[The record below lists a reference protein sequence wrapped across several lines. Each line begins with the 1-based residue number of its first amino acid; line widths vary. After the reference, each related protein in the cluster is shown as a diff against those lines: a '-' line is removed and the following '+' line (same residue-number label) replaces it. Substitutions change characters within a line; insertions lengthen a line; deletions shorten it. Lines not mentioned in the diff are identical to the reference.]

1 MMITL
6 RKLPLAVA
14 VAAGV
19 MSAQAL
25 AVDFHGY
32 ARSGIGWTGSGGE
45 QQCFQAT
52 GAQSK
57 YRLGNECETY
67 AELKLGQEVWKEGDK
82 SFYFDT
88 NVAYSV
94 SQQNDWESTSPAFR
108 EANVQGKNLIE
119 WLPGSTI
126 WAGKRFYQR
135 HDVHMIDFYYW
146 DISGPGAGIE
156 NIDLGF
162 GKLSLAATR
171 SQEAGGSYTFSSD
184 NIYSKSK
191 DTANDVFDVRLAG
204 LETNPDGVLE
214 LGVDYGRANT
224 TDDYSLA
231 NGASKDGWMFT
242 AEHTQ
247 SMLKGFNKFVLQY
260 ATDSMTT
267 QGKGA
272 SQGSYG
278 SSSFTVTNPDGS
290 TTNYANNVVNN
301 NGNMWR
307 VLDHGAISLGDKWD
321 LMYVGMFQKIDFDN
335 DLGTEWWTVG
345 VRPMYKWT
353 PIMSTL
359 LEVGY
364 DNVKS
369 QQTGDRNNQYK
380 ITLAQQWQAGDSIWS
395 RPAIRLFATYA
406 KWDENW
412 GYIKSGDNVSKYA
425 AATNSGLSTT
435 SRGDNDEW
443 TFGAQMEIWW

>member
-108 EANVQGKNLIE
+108 EANVQGKNLID

-146 DISGPGAGIE
+146 DISGPGAGLE
-156 NIDLGF
+156 NIDVGF

-171 SQEAGGSYTFSSD
+171 SSESGGSATFADRDALGNRVYD
-184 NIYSKSK
+184 NIVP
-191 DTANDVFDVRLAG
+191 NDVFDVRLAQM
-204 LETNPDGVLE
+204 EINPGGTLE
-214 LGVDYGRANT
+214 LGVDYGHTNVP
-224 TDDYSLA
+224 DNYYLQPD
-231 NGASKDGWMFT
+231 ASKDGWMFT

-247 SMLKGFNKFVLQY
+247 SILKGYNKFVLQY
-260 ATDSMTT
+260 ATDAMTSN
-267 QGKGA
+267 GKGVP
-272 SQGSYG
+272 QGG
-278 SSSFTVTNPDGS
+278 SINNDGS
-290 TTNYANNVVNN
+290 
-301 NGNMWR
+301 MWR
-307 VLDHGAISLGDKWD
+307 VLDHGAVSLADDWD
-321 LMYVGMFQKIDFDN
+321 MMYVAMYQDINLDN
-335 DLGTEWWTVG
+335 NNGTKWWTVG

-369 QQTGDRNNQYK
+369 QKTGDSNNQYK

-395 RPAIRLFATYA
+395 RPAIRVFATYA
-406 KWDENW
+406 KWDEKW
-412 GYIKSGDNVSKYA
+412 GYANGDSGAGY
-425 AATNSGLSTT
+425 TSGVAYNDTSAKTF
-435 SRGDNDEW
+435 SRGDSDEW

>member
-32 ARSGIGWTGSGGE
+32 GRSGIGWTGSGGE

-171 SQEAGGSYTFSSD
+171 SSESGGSGTFADRDKFGNRVYD
-184 NIYSKSK
+184 NIVP
-191 DTANDVFDVRLAG
+191 NDVFDVRLAG
-204 LETNPDGVLE
+204 LETNPGGTLE
-214 LGVDYGRANT
+214 LGVDYGHTNIP
-224 TDDYSLA
+224 DDYSLQP
-231 NGASKDGWMFT
+231 GASKDGWMLT

-260 ATDSMTT
+260 ATDSMTSS
-267 QGKGA
+267 GKGVP
-272 SQGSYG
+272 QGG
-278 SSSFTVTNPDGS
+278 SINNDGS
-290 TTNYANNVVNN
+290 
-301 NGNMWR
+301 MWR
-307 VLDHGAISLGDKWD
+307 VLDHGAISLGDSWD
-321 LMYVGMFQKIDFDN
+321 LMYVGMYQDIDRDN
-335 DLGTEWWTVG
+335 NNGTQWWTVG

-359 LEVGY
+359 MEIGY

-369 QQTGDRNNQYK
+369 QRTSDRNSQYK
-380 ITLAQQWQAGDSIWS
+380 VTLAQQWQAGDSIWS
-395 RPAIRLFATYA
+395 RPAIRVFATYA
-406 KWDENW
+406 KWDEKW
-412 GYIKSGDNVSKYA
+412 GYNDSGVAYNDTSAK
-425 AATNSGLSTT
+425 TF

>member
-14 VAAGV
+14 VVAGV

-171 SQEAGGSYTFSSD
+171 SSESGGSGTFADRDEFGNRVYD
-184 NIYSKSK
+184 NIVP
-191 DTANDVFDVRLAG
+191 NDVFDVRLAG
-204 LETNPDGVLE
+204 LETNPGGTLE
-214 LGVDYGRANT
+214 LGVDYGHTNIP
-224 TDDYSLA
+224 DDYSLQP
-231 NGASKDGWMFT
+231 GASKDGWMLT

-260 ATDSMTT
+260 ATDSMTSS
-267 QGKGA
+267 GKGVP
-272 SQGSYG
+272 QGG
-278 SSSFTVTNPDGS
+278 SINNDGS
-290 TTNYANNVVNN
+290 
-301 NGNMWR
+301 MWR
-307 VLDHGAISLGDKWD
+307 VLDHGAISLGDSWD
-321 LMYVGMFQKIDFDN
+321 LMYVGMYQDIDRDN
-335 DLGTEWWTVG
+335 NNGTQWWTVG

-359 LEVGY
+359 MEIGY

-369 QQTGDRNNQYK
+369 QRTSDRNSQYK
-380 ITLAQQWQAGDSIWS
+380 VTLAQQWQAGDSIWS
-395 RPAIRLFATYA
+395 RPAIRVFATYA
-406 KWDENW
+406 KWDEKW
-412 GYIKSGDNVSKYA
+412 GYNDSGVAYNDTSAK
-425 AATNSGLSTT
+425 TF
-435 SRGDNDEW
+435 SRGDSDEW

>member
-1 MMITL
+1 MITL

-14 VAAGV
+14 VAAGI
-19 MSAQAL
+19 MSVQAM

-67 AELKLGQEVWKEGDK
+67 AEIKLGQEVWKEGDK

-94 SQQNDWESTSPAFR
+94 AQQNDWEGTDPAFR
-108 EANVQGKNLIE
+108 EANVQGKNLNE

-162 GKLSLAATR
+162 GKLSLAASR
-171 SQEAGGSYTFSSD
+171 SQEAGGSYAFSSQ
-184 NIYSKSK
+184 NIYDRTK
-191 DTANDVFDVRLAG
+191 DTANDVFDVRLAQ
-204 LETNPDGVLE
+204 LATNTDGMLE

-231 NGASKDGWMFT
+231 DGASKDGWMFT

-247 SMLKGFNKFVLQY
+247 SMLKGYNKFVVQY

-267 QGKGA
+267 QGKGLN
-272 SQGSYG
+272 QGSYG
-278 SSSFTVTNPDGS
+278 SSSITIDGVK
-290 TTNYANNVVNN
+290 YANNVINN
-301 NGNMWR
+301 NGSLVR
-307 VLDHGAISLGDKWD
+307 ILDHGAISLGDKWD
-321 LMYVGMFQKIDFDN
+321 LMYVGMYQNLDMDN
-335 DLGTEWWTVG
+335 DLGTEWYTVG
-345 VRPMYKWT
+345 IRPMYKWT

-359 LEVGY
+359 MEVGY

-369 QQTGDRNNQYK
+369 QQTGDRNSQYK

-395 RPAIRLFATYA
+395 RPAIRVFATYA
-406 KWDENW
+406 KWDEEW
-412 GYIKSGDNVSKYA
+412 GYVKNGNDVTKYA
-425 AATNSGLSTT
+425 AATNSGISTT
-435 SRGDNDEW
+435 SRGDSDEW
-443 TFGAQMEIWW
+443 SFGAQMEIWW

>member
-108 EANVQGKNLIE
+108 EANVQGKNLID

-146 DISGPGAGIE
+146 DISGPGAGLE
-156 NIDLGF
+156 NIDVGF

-171 SQEAGGSYTFSSD
+171 SSESGGSATFADRDALGNRVYD
-184 NIYSKSK
+184 NIVP
-191 DTANDVFDVRLAG
+191 NDVFDVRLAQM
-204 LETNPDGVLE
+204 EINPGGTLE
-214 LGVDYGRANT
+214 LGVDYGHTNVP
-224 TDDYSLA
+224 DNYYLQPD
-231 NGASKDGWMFT
+231 ASKDGWMLT

-247 SMLKGFNKFVLQY
+247 SILKGYNKFVLQY
-260 ATDSMTT
+260 ATDAMTSN
-267 QGKGA
+267 GKGVP
-272 SQGSYG
+272 QGG
-278 SSSFTVTNPDGS
+278 SINNDGS
-290 TTNYANNVVNN
+290 
-301 NGNMWR
+301 MWR
-307 VLDHGAISLGDKWD
+307 VLDHGAVSLADDWD
-321 LMYVGMFQKIDFDN
+321 MMYVAMYQDINLDN
-335 DLGTEWWTVG
+335 NNGTKWWTVG

-369 QQTGDRNNQYK
+369 QKTGDSNNQYK

-406 KWDENW
+406 KWDEKW
-412 GYIKSGDNVSKYA
+412 GYANGDSGAGY
-425 AATNSGLSTT
+425 TSGVAYNDTSAKTF
-435 SRGDNDEW
+435 SRGDSDEW

>member
-171 SQEAGGSYTFSSD
+171 SSESGGSGTFADRDKFGNRVYD
-184 NIYSKSK
+184 NIVP
-191 DTANDVFDVRLAG
+191 NDVFDVRLAG
-204 LETNPDGVLE
+204 LETNPGGTLE
-214 LGVDYGRANT
+214 LGVDYGHTNIP
-224 TDDYSLA
+224 DDYSLQP
-231 NGASKDGWMFT
+231 GASKDGWMLT

-260 ATDSMTT
+260 ATDSMTSS
-267 QGKGA
+267 GKGVP
-272 SQGSYG
+272 QGG
-278 SSSFTVTNPDGS
+278 SINNDGS
-290 TTNYANNVVNN
+290 
-301 NGNMWR
+301 MWR
-307 VLDHGAISLGDKWD
+307 VLDHGAISLGDSWD
-321 LMYVGMFQKIDFDN
+321 LMYVGMYQDINWDN
-335 DLGTEWWTVG
+335 NNGTKWWTVG

-369 QQTGDRNNQYK
+369 QETGETNNQYK

-395 RPAIRLFATYA
+395 RPAIRVFATYA
-406 KWDENW
+406 KWDEKW
-412 GYIKSGDNVSKYA
+412 GYAPSGKNSVAGYTPGMAYSDTTAKSF
-425 AATNSGLSTT
+425 

-443 TFGAQMEIWW
+443 SFGAQMEIWW

>member
-108 EANVQGKNLIE
+108 EANVQGKNLID

-146 DISGPGAGIE
+146 DISGPGAGLE
-156 NIDLGF
+156 NIDVGF

-171 SQEAGGSYTFSSD
+171 SSESGGSATFADRDALGNRVYD
-184 NIYSKSK
+184 NIVP
-191 DTANDVFDVRLAG
+191 NDVFDVRLAQM
-204 LETNPDGVLE
+204 EINPGGTLE
-214 LGVDYGRANT
+214 LGVDYGHTNVP
-224 TDDYSLA
+224 DNYYLQPD
-231 NGASKDGWMFT
+231 ASKDGWMFT

-247 SMLKGFNKFVLQY
+247 SILKGYNKFVLQY
-260 ATDSMTT
+260 ATDAMTSN
-267 QGKGA
+267 GKGVP
-272 SQGSYG
+272 QGG
-278 SSSFTVTNPDGS
+278 SINNDGS
-290 TTNYANNVVNN
+290 
-301 NGNMWR
+301 MWR
-307 VLDHGAISLGDKWD
+307 VLDHGAVSLADDWD
-321 LMYVGMFQKIDFDN
+321 MMYVAMYQDINLDN
-335 DLGTEWWTVG
+335 NNGTKWWTVG

-369 QQTGDRNNQYK
+369 QKTGDSNNQYK

-406 KWDENW
+406 KWDEKW
-412 GYIKSGDNVSKYA
+412 GYANGDSGAGY
-425 AATNSGLSTT
+425 TSGVAYNDTSAKTF
-435 SRGDNDEW
+435 SRGDSDEW

>member
-171 SQEAGGSYTFSSD
+171 SSESGGSGTFADRDKFGNRVHD
-184 NIYSKSK
+184 NIVP
-191 DTANDVFDVRLAG
+191 NDVFDVRLAG
-204 LETNPDGVLE
+204 LETNPGGTLE
-214 LGVDYGRANT
+214 LGVDYGHTNIP
-224 TDDYSLA
+224 DDYSLQP
-231 NGASKDGWMFT
+231 GASKDGWMLT

-260 ATDSMTT
+260 ATDSMTSS
-267 QGKGA
+267 GKGVP
-272 SQGSYG
+272 QGG
-278 SSSFTVTNPDGS
+278 SINNDGS
-290 TTNYANNVVNN
+290 
-301 NGNMWR
+301 MWR
-307 VLDHGAISLGDKWD
+307 VLDHGAISLGDSWD
-321 LMYVGMFQKIDFDN
+321 LMYVGMYQDIDRDN
-335 DLGTEWWTVG
+335 NNGTQWWTVG

-359 LEVGY
+359 MEIGY

-369 QQTGDRNNQYK
+369 QRTSDRNSQYK
-380 ITLAQQWQAGDSIWS
+380 VTLAQQWQAGDSIWS
-395 RPAIRLFATYA
+395 RPAIRVFATYA
-406 KWDENW
+406 KWDEKW
-412 GYIKSGDNVSKYA
+412 GYNDSGVAYNDTSAK
-425 AATNSGLSTT
+425 TF

>member
-108 EANVQGKNLIE
+108 EANVQGKNLID

-146 DISGPGAGIE
+146 DISGPGAGLE
-156 NIDLGF
+156 NIDVGF

-171 SQEAGGSYTFSSD
+171 SSESGGSATFADRDALGNRVYD
-184 NIYSKSK
+184 NIVP
-191 DTANDVFDVRLAG
+191 NDVFDVRLAQM
-204 LETNPDGVLE
+204 EINPGGTLE
-214 LGVDYGRANT
+214 LGVDYGHTNVP
-224 TDDYSLA
+224 DNYYLQPD
-231 NGASKDGWMFT
+231 ASKDGWMFT

-247 SMLKGFNKFVLQY
+247 SILKGYNKFVLQY
-260 ATDSMTT
+260 ATDAMTSN
-267 QGKGA
+267 GKGVP
-272 SQGSYG
+272 QGG
-278 SSSFTVTNPDGS
+278 SINNDGS
-290 TTNYANNVVNN
+290 
-301 NGNMWR
+301 MWR
-307 VLDHGAISLGDKWD
+307 VLDHGAVSLADDWD
-321 LMYVGMFQKIDFDN
+321 MMYVAMYQDINLDN
-335 DLGTEWWTVG
+335 NNGTKWWTVG

-369 QQTGDRNNQYK
+369 QQVSERNGQYK

-406 KWDENW
+406 KWDEKW
-412 GYIKSGDNVSKYA
+412 GYANGDSGAGY
-425 AATNSGLSTT
+425 TSGVAYNDTSAKTF
-435 SRGDNDEW
+435 SRGDSDEW

>member
-6 RKLPLAVA
+6 RKLPLALA
-14 VAAGV
+14 ITAGIL
-19 MSAQAL
+19 SAHAG
-25 AVDFHGY
+25 AVDFKGY

-45 QQCFQAT
+45 QKCFQAT
-52 GAQSK
+52 GAGAK

-94 SQQNDWESTSPAFR
+94 SQQNDWEATSPAFR
-108 EANVQGKNLIE
+108 EANVQGKNLIDS
-119 WLPGSTI
+119 LPGANI

-146 DISGPGAGIE
+146 DISGPGAGLE
-156 NIDLGF
+156 NVDLGF

-171 SQEAGGSYTFSSD
+171 SSEAGGSVTFSSPGVYD
-184 NIYSKSK
+184 VVK

-204 LETNPDGVLE
+204 LQTNPDGMLE
-214 LGVDYGRANT
+214 LGFDYGRSNK
-224 TDDYSLA
+224 TDNYRYVNSND
-231 NGASKDGWMFT
+231 SKDGWMFT
-242 AEHTQ
+242 AEHVQ
-247 SMLKGFNKFVLQY
+247 SMLKGYNKFVLQY
-260 ATDSMTT
+260 ATDAMTT
-267 QGKGA
+267 QGKGIP
-272 SQGSYG
+272 QGTYQSG
-278 SSSFTVTNPDGS
+278 SFNDFVGG
-290 TTNYANNVVNN
+290 NN
-301 NGNMWR
+301 NGKLWR
-307 VLDHGAISLGDKWD
+307 VLDHGAITLSDKWD
-321 LMYVGMFQKIDFDN
+321 LMYVGMYQKQ
-335 DLGTEWWTVG
+335 DLDSNLGADWWTVG

-395 RPAIRLFATYA
+395 RPAIRIFATYA
-406 KWDENW
+406 KWNEKW
-412 GYIKSGDNVSKYA
+412 GYIKNGDSVTRFA
-425 AATNSGLSTT
+425 AANDSGFTTT
-435 SRGDNDEW
+435 SRGDSDEW
-443 TFGAQMEIWW
+443 SFGAQMEIWW

>member
-1 MMITL
+1 MITL
-6 RKLPLAVA
+6 RKLPVAVA
-14 VAAGV
+14 VAAGI
-19 MSAQAL
+19 MSAQAM

-52 GAQSK
+52 GAGSK

-67 AELKLGQEVWKEGDK
+67 AEIKLGQEVWKEGDK

-94 SQQNDWESTSPAFR
+94 AQQNDWEATDPAFR

-156 NIDLGF
+156 NVDLGF

-171 SQEAGGSYTFSSD
+171 SQEAGGSYIFTSND
-184 NIYSKSK
+184 IYSKYK

-214 LGVDYGRANT
+214 LGVDYGRANK
-224 TDDYSLA
+224 TDGYSFA
-231 NGASKDGWMFT
+231 DGASKDGWMFT

-247 SMLKGFNKFVLQY
+247 SMLKGYNKFVVQY
-260 ATDSMTT
+260 ATDAMTT
-267 QGKGA
+267 QGKGL
-272 SQGSYG
+272 SQGS
-278 SSSFTVTNPDGS
+278 FTGNDYDKDAEIGAVDNRI
-290 TTNYANNVVNN
+290 NN
-301 NGNMWR
+301 NGDLWR
-307 VLDHGAISLGDKWD
+307 VLDHGAISLGEKVD
-321 LMYVGMFQKIDFDN
+321 LMYVGMYQNIDRDDGN
-335 DLGTEWWTVG
+335 GTKWWTVG

-359 LEVGY
+359 MEVGY

-369 QQTGDRNNQYK
+369 QKTGDTNNQYK

-395 RPAIRLFATYA
+395 RPAIRVFATYA
-406 KWDENW
+406 KWDEKW
-412 GYIKSGDNVSKYA
+412 GYDNGIAYKDTSAKTY
-425 AATNSGLSTT
+425 

-443 TFGAQMEIWW
+443 SFGAQMEIWW

>member
-1 MMITL
+1 MLTL

-14 VAAGV
+14 IAAGTL
-19 MSAQAL
+19 SAPSM
-25 AVDFHGY
+25 AVDFTGY

-94 SQQNDWESTSPAFR
+94 SQQNDWEATSPAFR
-108 EANVQGKNLIE
+108 EANVKGKNLIE
-119 WLPGSTI
+119 ALPGSTI

-146 DISGPGAGIE
+146 DISGPGAGLE
-156 NIDLGF
+156 DVDLGF
-162 GKLSLAATR
+162 GKLSFAATR
-171 SQEAGGSYTFSSD
+171 SSEAGGSYTFSSD
-184 NIYSKSK
+184 QIRDYATS
-191 DTANDVFDVRLAG
+191 TANDVFDVRLAG
-204 LETNPDGVLE
+204 LETNPNGVLE
-214 LGVDYGRANT
+214 LGVDYGRANAR
-224 TDDYSLA
+224 DGYRLED
-231 NGASKDGWMFT
+231 NASKDGWMFT

-247 SMLKGFNKFVLQY
+247 SMMKGYNKFVLQY
-260 ATDSMTT
+260 ATDALTS
-267 QGKGA
+267 QGKGLP
-272 SQGSYG
+272 QGTNINNSG
-278 SSSFTVTNPDGS
+278 SM
-290 TTNYANNVVNN
+290 Y
-301 NGNMWR
+301 R
-307 VLDHGAISLGDKWD
+307 VLDHGAINLADRWD
-321 LMYVGMFQKIDFDN
+321 LMYVAMYQNTDLDN
-335 DLGTEWWTVG
+335 NRGTEWYTVG

-369 QQTGDRNNQYK
+369 QQVSERNGQYK
-380 ITLAQQWQAGDSIWS
+380 VTLAQQWQAGDSIWS
-395 RPAIRLFATYA
+395 RPALRLFATYA
-406 KWDENW
+406 KWDEKW
-412 GYIKSGDNVSKYA
+412 GYSKDSAGDLTSFASNDNSGNGIL
-425 AATNSGLSTT
+425 TNS
-435 SRGDNDEW
+435 RGNNDEW

>member
-1 MMITL
+1 MITL
-6 RKLPLAVA
+6 RKLPVAVA
-14 VAAGV
+14 VAAGI
-19 MSAQAL
+19 MSAQAM

-52 GAQSK
+52 GAGSK

-67 AELKLGQEVWKEGDK
+67 AEIKLGQEVWKEGDK

-94 SQQNDWESTSPAFR
+94 AQQNDWEATDPAFR

-156 NIDLGF
+156 NVDLGF

-171 SQEAGGSYTFSSD
+171 SQEAGGSYIFTSND
-184 NIYSKSK
+184 IYSKYK

-214 LGVDYGRANT
+214 LGVDYGRANK
-224 TDDYSLA
+224 TDGYSFA
-231 NGASKDGWMFT
+231 DGASKDGWMFT

-247 SMLKGFNKFVLQY
+247 SMLKGYNKFVVQY
-260 ATDSMTT
+260 ATDAMTT
-267 QGKGA
+267 QGKGL
-272 SQGSYG
+272 SQGS
-278 SSSFTVTNPDGS
+278 FTGNDYDYDKDAEIGAVDNRI
-290 TTNYANNVVNN
+290 NN
-301 NGNMWR
+301 NGDLWR
-307 VLDHGAISLGDKWD
+307 VLDHGAISLGEKVD
-321 LMYVGMFQKIDFDN
+321 LMYVGMYQNIDRDDGN
-335 DLGTEWWTVG
+335 GTKWWTVG

-359 LEVGY
+359 MEVGY

-369 QQTGDRNNQYK
+369 QKTGDTNNQYK

-395 RPAIRLFATYA
+395 RPAIRVFATYA
-406 KWDENW
+406 KWDEKW
-412 GYIKSGDNVSKYA
+412 GYDNGIAYKDTSAKTY
-425 AATNSGLSTT
+425 

-443 TFGAQMEIWW
+443 SFGAQMEIWW

>member
-171 SQEAGGSYTFSSD
+171 SSESGGSGTFADRDKFGNRVYD
-184 NIYSKSK
+184 NIVP
-191 DTANDVFDVRLAG
+191 NDVFDLRLAG
-204 LETNPDGVLE
+204 LETNPGGTLE
-214 LGVDYGRANT
+214 LGVDYGHTNIP
-224 TDDYSLA
+224 DDYSLQP
-231 NGASKDGWMFT
+231 GASKDGWMLT

-260 ATDSMTT
+260 ATDSMTSS
-267 QGKGA
+267 GKGVP
-272 SQGSYG
+272 QGG
-278 SSSFTVTNPDGS
+278 SINNDGS
-290 TTNYANNVVNN
+290 
-301 NGNMWR
+301 MWR
-307 VLDHGAISLGDKWD
+307 VLDHGAISLGDSWD
-321 LMYVGMFQKIDFDN
+321 LMYVGMYQDIDRDN
-335 DLGTEWWTVG
+335 NNGTQWWTVG

-359 LEVGY
+359 MEIGY

-369 QQTGDRNNQYK
+369 QRTSDRNSQYK
-380 ITLAQQWQAGDSIWS
+380 VTLAQQWQAGDSIWS
-395 RPAIRLFATYA
+395 RPAIRVFATYA
-406 KWDENW
+406 KWDEKW
-412 GYIKSGDNVSKYA
+412 GYNDSGVAYNDTSAK
-425 AATNSGLSTT
+425 TF
-435 SRGDNDEW
+435 SRGDSDEW

>member
-171 SQEAGGSYTFSSD
+171 SSESGGSGTFADRDEFGNRVYD
-184 NIYSKSK
+184 NIVP
-191 DTANDVFDVRLAG
+191 NDVFDVRLAG
-204 LETNPDGVLE
+204 LETNPGGTLE
-214 LGVDYGRANT
+214 LGVDYGHTNIP
-224 TDDYSLA
+224 DDYSLQP
-231 NGASKDGWMFT
+231 GASKDGWMLT

-260 ATDSMTT
+260 ATDSMTSS
-267 QGKGA
+267 GKGVP
-272 SQGSYG
+272 QGG
-278 SSSFTVTNPDGS
+278 SINNDGS
-290 TTNYANNVVNN
+290 
-301 NGNMWR
+301 MWR
-307 VLDHGAISLGDKWD
+307 VLDHGAISLGDNWD
-321 LMYVGMFQKIDFDN
+321 LMYVGMYQDIDRDN
-335 DLGTEWWTVG
+335 NNGTQWWTVG

-359 LEVGY
+359 MEIGY

-369 QQTGDRNNQYK
+369 QRTSDRNSQYK
-380 ITLAQQWQAGDSIWS
+380 VTLAQQWQAGDSIWS
-395 RPAIRLFATYA
+395 RPAIRVFATYA
-406 KWDENW
+406 KWDEKW
-412 GYIKSGDNVSKYA
+412 GYNDSGVAYNDTSAK
-425 AATNSGLSTT
+425 TF
-435 SRGDNDEW
+435 SRGDSDEW

>member
-135 HDVHMIDFYYW
+135 QDVHMIDFYYW
-146 DISGPGAGIE
+146 DFSGPGAGIE

-171 SQEAGGSYTFSSD
+171 SSESGGSGTFADRDKFGNRVYD
-184 NIYSKSK
+184 NIVP
-191 DTANDVFDVRLAG
+191 NDVFDLRLAG
-204 LETNPDGVLE
+204 LETNPGGTLE
-214 LGVDYGRANT
+214 LGVDYGHTNIP
-224 TDDYSLA
+224 DDYSLQP
-231 NGASKDGWMFT
+231 GASKDGWMLT

-260 ATDSMTT
+260 ATDSMTSS
-267 QGKGA
+267 GKGVP
-272 SQGSYG
+272 QGG
-278 SSSFTVTNPDGS
+278 SINNDGS
-290 TTNYANNVVNN
+290 
-301 NGNMWR
+301 MWR
-307 VLDHGAISLGDKWD
+307 VLDHGAISLGDSWD
-321 LMYVGMFQKIDFDN
+321 LMYVGMYQDIDRDN
-335 DLGTEWWTVG
+335 NNGTQWWTVG

-359 LEVGY
+359 MEIGY

-369 QQTGDRNNQYK
+369 QRTSDRNSQYK
-380 ITLAQQWQAGDSIWS
+380 VTLAQQWQAGDSIWS
-395 RPAIRLFATYA
+395 RPAIRVFATYA
-406 KWDENW
+406 KWDEKW
-412 GYIKSGDNVSKYA
+412 GYNDSGVAYNDTSAK
-425 AATNSGLSTT
+425 TF
-435 SRGDNDEW
+435 SRGDSDEW

>member
-14 VAAGV
+14 VAAGI
-19 MSAQAL
+19 MSVQAM

-94 SQQNDWESTSPAFR
+94 AQQNDWEATDPAFR
-108 EANVQGKNLIE
+108 EANVQGKNLID

-135 HDVHMIDFYYW
+135 HDVLMTDFYYW
-146 DISGPGAGIE
+146 DITGPGAGIE

-171 SQEAGGSYTFSSD
+171 SQEAGGSYIFSSND
-184 NIYSKSK
+184 IYDRYK

-214 LGVDYGRANT
+214 LGVDYGRANK
-224 TDDYSLA
+224 TDGYSYA
-231 NGASKDGWMFT
+231 DGATKDGWMFT

-247 SMLKGFNKFVLQY
+247 SMLKGYNKFVVQY
-260 ATDSMTT
+260 ATDAMTT
-267 QGKGA
+267 QGKGIP
-272 SQGSYG
+272 QGS
-278 SSSFTVTNPDGS
+278 FTGNNYNPDTEIG
-290 TTNYANNVVNN
+290 VVNN
-301 NGNMWR
+301 EINNNGSLVR
-307 VLDHGAISLGDKWD
+307 ILDHGAISLGDRWD
-321 LMYVGMFQKIDFDN
+321 LMYVGMYQDIDRDDN
-335 DLGTEWWTVG
+335 NGSTWYTVG
-345 VRPMYKWT
+345 VRPMFKWT

-359 LEVGY
+359 MEIGY

-369 QQTGDRNNQYK
+369 QRTDDTNNQYK

-395 RPAIRLFATYA
+395 RPAIRVFATYA
-406 KWDENW
+406 KWDEKW
-412 GYIKSGDNVSKYA
+412 GYDNGIAYSDTSARTY
-425 AATNSGLSTT
+425 

-443 TFGAQMEIWW
+443 SFGAQMEIWW

>member
-14 VAAGV
+14 VAAGM
-19 MSAQAL
+19 MSVQAM

-94 SQQNDWESTSPAFR
+94 AQQNDWEATDPAFR
-108 EANVQGKNLIE
+108 EANVQGKNLID

-171 SQEAGGSYTFSSD
+171 SQEAGGSYIFSSND
-184 NIYSKSK
+184 IYRDYK

-214 LGVDYGRANT
+214 LGVDYGRANK
-224 TDDYSLA
+224 TDGYSYA
-231 NGASKDGWMFT
+231 DGATKDGWMFT

-247 SMLKGFNKFVLQY
+247 SMLKGYNKFVVQY
-260 ATDSMTT
+260 ATDAMTT
-267 QGKGA
+267 QGKGVP
-272 SQGSYG
+272 QGSYTG
-278 SSSFTVTNPDGS
+278 
-290 TTNYANNVVNN
+290 NNEIGYINNQINN
-301 NGNMWR
+301 NGSLVR
-307 VLDHGAISLGDKWD
+307 ILDHGAISLGDRWD
-321 LMYVGMFQKIDFDN
+321 LMYVGMYQDIDRDDKN
-335 DLGTEWWTVG
+335 GTRWWTVG
-345 VRPMYKWT
+345 VRPMFKWT

-359 LEVGY
+359 MEVGY

-369 QQTGDRNNQYK
+369 QRTDDTNNQYK

-395 RPAIRLFATYA
+395 RPAIRVFATYA
-406 KWDENW
+406 KWDEKW
-412 GYIKSGDNVSKYA
+412 GYDNGIAYSDTSA
-425 AATNSGLSTT
+425 RTF

-443 TFGAQMEIWW
+443 SFGAQMEIWW

>member
-1 MMITL
+1 MITL
-6 RKLPLAVA
+6 RKLPVAVA
-14 VAAGV
+14 VAAGI
-19 MSAQAL
+19 MSAQAM

-52 GAQSK
+52 GAGSK

-67 AELKLGQEVWKEGDK
+67 AEIKLGQEVWKEGDK

-94 SQQNDWESTSPAFR
+94 AQQNDWEGTDPAFR

-156 NIDLGF
+156 NVDLGF

-171 SQEAGGSYTFSSD
+171 SQEAGGSYAFSSQ
-184 NIYSKSK
+184 NIYDKTK
-191 DTANDVFDVRLAG
+191 DTANDVFDVRLAQ
-204 LETNPDGVLE
+204 LAINPDGMLE
-214 LGVDYGRANT
+214 LGADYGRANT

-231 NGASKDGWMFT
+231 DGASKDGWMFT

-247 SMLKGFNKFVLQY
+247 SMLKGYNKFVVQY

-267 QGKGA
+267 QGKGL
-272 SQGSYG
+272 SQGSFG
-278 SSSFTVTNPDGS
+278 SSSVNIGGV
-290 TTNYANNVVNN
+290 NYANNVVNN
-301 NGNMWR
+301 NGSLVR
-307 VLDHGAISLGDKWD
+307 VLDHGAISLGDDWD
-321 LMYVGMFQKIDFDN
+321 LMYVGMYQNIDRDDGN
-335 DLGTEWWTVG
+335 GTKWWTVG

-359 LEVGY
+359 MEVGY

-369 QQTGDRNNQYK
+369 QRTGDTNNQYK

-395 RPAIRLFATYA
+395 RPAIRVFATYA
-406 KWDENW
+406 KWDEEW
-412 GYIKSGDNVSKYA
+412 GYVKNGNDVTKYA
-425 AATNSGLSTT
+425 AATNSGISTT
-435 SRGDNDEW
+435 SRGDSDEW
-443 TFGAQMEIWW
+443 SFGAQMEIWW

>member
-1 MMITL
+1 MMTTL
-6 RKLPLAVA
+6 RKVPLAIA
-14 VAAGV
+14 IAAGIL
-19 MSAQAL
+19 SAQAG
-25 AVDFHGY
+25 AVDFKGY

-94 SQQNDWESTSPAFR
+94 SQQNDWEATSPAFR
-108 EANVQGKNLIE
+108 EANVQGKNLIDA
-119 WLPGSTI
+119 LPGATI

-146 DISGPGAGIE
+146 DISGPGAGLE
-156 NIDLGF
+156 NVDLGF

-171 SQEAGGSYTFSSD
+171 SSEAGGSGTFADRNADGSRIYD
-184 NIYSKSK
+184 NIVP
-191 DTANDVFDVRLAG
+191 NDVFDVRLGQMAINPG
-204 LETNPDGVLE
+204 GTLEF
-214 LGVDYGRANT
+214 GVDYGHTNLP
-224 TDDYSLA
+224 DKYDLA
-231 NGASKDGWMFT
+231 PGASKDGWMFT

-247 SMLKGFNKFVLQY
+247 SMMKGYNKFVLQY
-260 ATDSMTT
+260 ATDSMTSN
-267 QGKGA
+267 GKGIP
-272 SQGSYG
+272 QGG
-278 SSSFTVTNPDGS
+278 SI
-290 TTNYANNVVNN
+290 NN
-301 NGNMWR
+301 NGSLWR
-307 VLDHGAISLGDKWD
+307 VLDHGAITLADNWD
-321 LMYVGMFQKIDFDN
+321 LMYVGMYQDINRDDN
-335 DLGTEWWTVG
+335 NGTKWWTVG

-369 QQTGDRNNQYK
+369 QRTNDTNNQYK

-395 RPAIRLFATYA
+395 RPAIRVFATYA
-406 KWDENW
+406 KWDEKW
-412 GYIKSGDNVSKYA
+412 GYANSDSGAAYTSGTAYA
-425 AATNSGLSTT
+425 DTSAKTF

-443 TFGAQMEIWW
+443 SFGAQMEIWW

>member
-6 RKLPLAVA
+6 RKLPVAVA
-14 VAAGV
+14 VAAGI
-19 MSAQAL
+19 MSAQAM

-52 GAQSK
+52 GAGSK

-94 SQQNDWESTSPAFR
+94 AQQNDWEATDPAFR

-156 NIDLGF
+156 NVDLGF

-171 SQEAGGSYTFSSD
+171 SQEAGGSYIFTSNDTYHNF
-184 NIYSKSK
+184 K

-214 LGVDYGRANT
+214 LGVDYGRANY
-224 TDDYSLA
+224 TDGYSLA
-231 NGASKDGWMFT
+231 DGASKDGWMFT

-247 SMLKGFNKFVLQY
+247 SMLKGYNKFVVQY
-260 ATDSMTT
+260 ATDAMTT
-267 QGKGA
+267 QGKGQ
-272 SQGSYG
+272 SQGS
-278 SSSFTVTNPDGS
+278 FTGNDYNKDTEIG
-290 TTNYANNVVNN
+290 VVDNKINN
-301 NGNMWR
+301 NGDMWR
-307 VLDHGAISLGDKWD
+307 ILDHGAISLGDKVD
-321 LMYVGMFQKIDFDN
+321 LMYVGMYQNIDRDDGN
-335 DLGTEWWTVG
+335 GTKWWTVG

-359 LEVGY
+359 MEVGY

-369 QQTGDRNNQYK
+369 QKTGDTNNQYK

-395 RPAIRLFATYA
+395 RPAIRVFATYA
-406 KWDENW
+406 KWDEKW
-412 GYIKSGDNVSKYA
+412 GYDNGIAYKD
-425 AATNSGLSTT
+425 TSTKT
-435 SRGDNDEW
+435 YSRGDNDEW
-443 TFGAQMEIWW
+443 SFGAQMEIWW